1 MKKKSLFLTC
11 VTLLVAMML
20 LFCGCS
26 TYGSVKSA
34 FEREGYT
41 ESENIEA
48 YQDKIYDA
56 LNAKS
61 EEEVDKICKVHL
73 LVKDTIKVALIL
85 EFDSND
91 KMNEQINE
99 SDTLKGLIK
108 DAQKSD
114 YVSGTCILLFYTPLT
129 DGLNIFKS
137 TK

>member
-1 MKKKSLFLTC
+1 
-11 VTLLVAMML
+11 ML

-61 EEEVDKICKVHL
+61 EEEVDKVCKVHL

-99 SDTLKGLIK
+99 SETLKGLIK